1 MNKSGEH
8 WVRVCEADDA
18 PAEGQ
23 LMRVEIGNRQV
34 CVANVEGALR
44 AMDNLCPHRMGP
56 LDEGWIENGEVVC
69 PWHGWCFNP
78 VTGVC
83 SNATGAVSVYPV
95 KVERGAVFVAIE
107 NPPEQLVQVEN
118 AKVPS

>member
-1 MNKSGEH
+1 MNESGME
-8 WVRVCEADDA
+8 WIRVGAASEA

-23 LMRVEIGNRQV
+23 LVRVDIGDKQI
-34 CVANVEGALR
+34 CVANVEGTLR

-56 LDEGWIENGEVVC
+56 LDEGWIEKGEVVC

-83 SNATGAVSVYPV
+83 SNATGAVCVYPV
-95 KVERGAVFVAIE
+95 KVEGSSYFVE
-107 NPPEQLVQVEN
+107 VEN
-118 AKVPS
+118 SAT